1 MEYLASFVVD
11 CKFSP
16 EFESCYIFAQIK
28 KRRLAAW
35 IQDIFQV
42 CFIMEITYA
51 LGNETEIHLNMKL
64 FLFHLFLNTQHYI
77 EYMNGGSPQC
87 YGRLSVVIFRVL
99 GWFFFLSFFSNN
111 TKDSAESVFCFFT
124 IASRVLINA
133 CLLKSGHSSCKTCGI
148 KTF

>member
-1 MEYLASFVVD
+1 
-11 CKFSP
+11 
-16 EFESCYIFAQIK
+16 
-28 KRRLAAW
+28 
-35 IQDIFQV
+35 
-42 CFIMEITYA
+42 MEITYA

-99 GWFFFLSFFSNN
+99 FFFFSLFFSNN